1 MASFLTHLGLV
12 SVAVEI
18 FLASRGEG
26 IPYPKE
32 EVEEVEVEV
41 VEASFVVVVVGWIA
55 VVAAV
60 AESDYCTEG

>member
-1 MASFLTHLGLV
+1 M
-12 SVAVEI
+12 AVEI

-32 EVEEVEVEV
+32 EVGVEV
-41 VEASFVVVVVGWIA
+41 VKASFVVVVVGWIA

-60 AESDYCTEG
+60 AESE